1 MSAAR
6 LNARPI
12 PFAIH
17 VLLLLTVLA
26 GIGAFVGHDSSF
38 VADEG
43 ATMIQARLLTSGGG
57 WLEHPPLLRA
67 VDPTGSWY
75 PLENSDRSGTGF
87 APFAKHPAYA
97 VAAAAGY
104 RIAGPAGVIGLSVLG
119 TLLAALAASRI
130 AALLDPMLAVPC
142 LWVTAVLTPLLFDSY
157 LALGSTLAAAFA
169 GGAVLAAMP
178 VWIERRSVRPA
189 VIRAVAVGLAV
200 FAATL
205 LRTEGTIF
213 GVALAAVTAGGAVAW
228 RRLGPMVLAV
238 TALAGALGA
247 RLAETAMRRAILGT
261 GATAPGSV
269 GVQGGSG
276 GHSYLY
282 GRVQAFYSTWVVP
295 SHPSLPRGDEALI
308 AAWVLF
314 SALAIVV
321 RRRRPDPGFV
331 TIIGTLLV
339 AASIARLVV
348 DRADPVPGLL
358 IAFPAGWVGVL
369 LLRRRDV
376 TPAAVLCLGTAGLFC
391 AGVAATQYTFGEWMG
406 RFFVLAVPVAM
417 PFLVAASAR
426 AIHDLEPTVGRV
438 ALGTGLTAAAV
449 VGAVSIAGLRN
460 AHRDNTRLA
469 DTIHSMRS
477 GSAPGAQVVV
487 TVVPWV
493 ALQAWPTYAGQ
504 QWLLVA
510 GSPDFPLLSARL
522 RAAGTTSVTLA
533 TIGPEDYPARFP
545 GWRVVAQ
552 RRLDANG
559 RPWQISALSP
569 A

>member
-1 MSAAR
+1 M
-6 LNARPI
+6 
-12 PFAIH
+12 
-17 VLLLLTVLA
+17 LLITVLA

-43 ATMIQARLLTSGGG
+43 ATMIQARLLTSEGG

-75 PLENSDRSGTGF
+75 PLENSDRSGDGF

-97 VAAAAGY
+97 VIAAAGY
-104 RIAGPAGVIGLSVLG
+104 RVAGPAGVIALSVLG

-130 AALLDPMLAVPC
+130 AALIDPTLAVPC
-142 LWVTAVLTPLLFDSY
+142 LWVTGLLTPLLFDGY

-169 GGAVLAAMP
+169 GGAVVAAVP
-178 VWIERRSVRPA
+178 IWIERRSGRPA
-189 VIRAVAVGLAV
+189 LLRAFVAGLAV
-200 FAATL
+200 FGATL
-205 LRTEGTIF
+205 LRTEGTIL
-213 GVALAAVTAGGAVAW
+213 GVALAAVAAGGAVAW
-228 RRLGPMVLAV
+228 RRLGPLVLAV
-238 TALAGALGA
+238 AALGGAIGA

-282 GRVQAFYSTWVVP
+282 GRLQAFYSTWVVP
-295 SHPSLPRGDEALI
+295 SHPALPRGDEALI

-314 SALAIVV
+314 TALALVV
-321 RRRRPDPGFV
+321 RRRRPDPGYV

-339 AASIARLVV
+339 AASLARLVV

-358 IAFPAGWVGVL
+358 FAFPVGWVGLL

-406 RFFVLAVPVAM
+406 RFFVLAVPLAM
-417 PFLVAASAR
+417 PFFVGACAR
-426 AIHDLEPTVGRV
+426 AIRKLDPSVGGV
-438 ALGTGLTAAAV
+438 ALVTGVAAASV
-449 VGAVSIAGLRN
+449 VGAVSIVGLRN
-460 AHRDNTRLA
+460 THADNTRLV
-469 DTIHSMRS
+469 DTIQSGHSGR
-477 GSAPGAQVVV
+477 GTQVVV

-493 ALQAWPTYAGQ
+493 ALQAWPTYAHQ
-504 QWLLVA
+504 QWVLVA

-522 RAAGTTSVTLA
+522 RAAGITSVTLA

-545 GWRVVAQ
+545 GWRVLAQ

-559 RPWQISALSP
+559 RPWQISALAP
-569 A
+569 L